1 MKDAEINLPRTHRPR
16 PWWAGWQGMG
26 LLLFALVTLG
36 PLLALP
42 VQQARSTAGQGWEWL
57 SLALPVGRRAT
68 LLLHSVGLA
77 AAVAAGGMALG
88 ILVATVLWQWRSR
101 RHASAVARGRWFLLA
116 LALVPPYVHALAW
129 SSAAA
134 AANAILERLGLP
146 EIAFQGWIPS
156 WWVQIMSL
164 APIAAGLAL
173 IGLESVEPAM
183 IEAARL
189 TRADMAAFVRVVLPL
204 AAPAVAAGAGF
215 LFLLS
220 LADYS
225 VPSLFGVNV
234 YSLEILSEYSASSQP
249 IRAFGL
255 ALPVLAIAS
264 GVVVASQAGLR
275 NAAQSPAW
283 REPAWAIAPAWPAWF
298 RWLQRG
304 AIAVLVLQI
313 AVPLVSLLATAGT
326 GAAVT
331 SSVAAAGQEI
341 AFTFWVSL
349 TAALVCLPIAL
360 AVASKLAG
368 AGGQGRLWWLGVT
381 APLAIPA
388 PLIGIG
394 LISIWNRPLWPG
406 VYGSAMMPVL
416 AALARFAPFA
426 AIALLAQLRRVDPLL
441 VDAAR
446 VSPVHP
452 LRAWLQVRLPM
463 LAPGL
468 LAAAGL
474 VFALSLGELGATL
487 LVAPPG
493 RATLTMRIY
502 NYLHYGASDTVAGLC
517 LMMVAAVLVAGG
529 LALLMLAGWSRLLP
543 EPEKG

>member
-1 MKDAEINLPRTHRPR
+1 MTNAEIDQPRTRRRR
-16 PWWAGWQGMG
+16 PWRAGWQDVG

-42 VQQARSTAGQGWEWL
+42 VQEVGQAAGPGWEWL
-57 SLALPVGRRAT
+57 SLALPVGRRAA

-88 ILVATVLWQWRSR
+88 ILAAATLWQWPKG
-101 RHASAVARGRWFLLA
+101 RHASAAARGRWFLLA

-134 AANAILERLGLP
+134 AANALLERLGLP
-146 EIAFQGWIPS
+146 AVAFQGWLPS
-156 WWVQIMSL
+156 WWVQVMAL
-164 APIAAGLAL
+164 APIAVGLAL
-173 IGLESVEPAM
+173 IGLESVDPAM

-189 TRADMAAFVRVVLPL
+189 ARSDMAAFVRVTLPL

-234 YSLEILSEYSASSQP
+234 YSLEILAEYSASGQP

-255 ALPVLAIAS
+255 ALPMLVVAT

-275 NAAQSPAW
+275 NAAQSPPW
-283 REPAWAIAPAWPAWF
+283 RRPAWATAPAWPAWF
-298 RWLQRG
+298 CRLQRG
-304 AIAVLVLQI
+304 AIAVLGVQI
-313 AVPLVSLLATAGT
+313 AVPVVSLAAAAGA
-326 GAAVT
+326 GAAMV
-331 SSVAAAGQEI
+331 SSVASAGQEI
-341 AFTFWVSL
+341 TFSFLVSM
-349 TAALVCLPIAL
+349 TAALASLPVAL
-360 AVASKLAG
+360 AAAGKLAG
-368 AGGQGRLWWLGVT
+368 AKGQGRLWWLGVT

-406 VYGSAMMPVL
+406 VYGSAMMPIL

-426 AIALLAQLRRVDPLL
+426 AIALLAQMRRVDPLL

-468 LAAAGL
+468 LAAASL

-493 RATLTMRIY
+493 KATLTMRIY

-543 EPEKG
+543 ETDQG